1 MKKRLFLLFLLIL
14 CLSLSVTSRAYEES
28 NGQAVDPFES
38 QNLILDGEGDDS
50 SSLPVT
56 KVEVFSSF
64 AELKGYIDSYTG
76 DYGIQLNYYGAD
88 DFVFEE
94 SITIPYGMRLFFGPP
109 EDGVS
114 CPSIVVPSGTTVC
127 NEETIVL
134 FSCTVQVF
142 GELINDAMMQGSFR
156 VYGRLTNFG
165 RMFVDQY
172 LELCDGGS
180 YDGDGEI
187 RIHGIVESAV
197 SDYLSGF
204 DLNAFSVGKYYFQG
218 REMGI
223 ELKLE
228 DRPLHSHTLIAVAES
243 GPTCTEEGTQAY
255 WQCTDCGRLFSDA
268 NGDNELDVPV
278 MIPALGHEL
287 IYSPRQEPSFEKEG
301 HIEYWHCSRCD
312 RVFVD
317 ETGEK
322 EITMEETALP
332 RLSDQ
337 LDFDHDGEVTAA
349 DAAVFLAAAEPRA
362 YDAVCALRL
371 SVGLD

>member
-1 MKKRLFLLFLLIL
+1 
-14 CLSLSVTSRAYEES
+14 
-28 NGQAVDPFES
+28 
-38 QNLILDGEGDDS
+38 
-50 SSLPVT
+50 
-56 KVEVFSSF
+56 
-64 AELKGYIDSYTG
+64 
-76 DYGIQLNYYGAD
+76 
-88 DFVFEE
+88 
-94 SITIPYGMRLFFGPP
+94 
-109 EDGVS
+109 
-114 CPSIVVPSGTTVC
+114 
-127 NEETIVL
+127 
-134 FSCTVQVF
+134 
-142 GELINDAMMQGSFR
+142 
-156 VYGRLTNFG
+156 
-165 RMFVDQY
+165 
-172 LELCDGGS
+172 
-180 YDGDGEI
+180 
-187 RIHGIVESAV
+187 
-197 SDYLSGF
+197 
-204 DLNAFSVGKYYFQG
+204 
-218 REMGI
+218 
-223 ELKLE
+223 
-228 DRPLHSHTLIAVAES
+228 
-243 GPTCTEEGTQAY
+243 
-255 WQCTDCGRLFSDA
+255 LFSDA